1 MTPPPLQKKQPLRVT
16 KPSISLF
23 MLLINN
29 CQLMKNEKKK
39 VLFNASYAYLEVWKK
54 KKVECAMGKKR
65 RWVRKC
71 SPFPLFKWFK
81 IK

>member
-1 MTPPPLQKKQPLRVT
+1 MTPPPKKKQPLRVT
-16 KPSISLF
+16 KPSFSLF

-29 CQLMKNEKKK
+29 CQLMKNEKKKK

-54 KKVECAMGKKR
+54 KKVEYAMGKKR